1 MKAVQQCTKTGE
13 PETEVLLRWAHR
25 LVPVVATALFVV
37 ALWLLRR
44 DLAAYHW
51 QEIRHSFFAL
61 RSGQVLLAVLLTVVS
76 YALLTGH
83 DFLAVRYVGRV
94 LPWYQVAL
102 GSYLGYVLSH
112 NIGALLGATVPRY
125 RVYTAAGLSP
135 AEVARLFGFTS
146 TGFWVGWVLMT
157 GVALLVQPAAA
168 PLPFGPVALR
178 MIGAAFVAAVVS
190 YVALAAVR
198 REPLKLGRLQ
208 IAVPPLRLAGLQ
220 VVISVVDWLACSA
233 ALWVLLPGSA
243 TLSFTTFLC
252 VFLIAVIVGVLSHV
266 PGGLGVFDSILVIG
280 LAGKVPGPAVIGALG
295 AFRIVYYLGPLVLA
309 GCLFAVYES
318 LERRQWFAA
327 PLDVFNRWVSFMV
340 PPFFAATTF
349 IGGAL
354 LLFSGAT
361 SRGPGQF
368 PVVRELLPLPLIELS
383 HFLASLIGLGL
394 ILLAA
399 ALQRRL
405 DAAYHL
411 TVGLL
416 ACGVVISLLRGFNY
430 HEAALLAL
438 MLFALIP
445 CQRHFYRH
453 SAVLREPL
461 TLGWSLSVAVTVGA
475 SMWMGLFVYRHVE
488 YSKQLWWEF
497 TLNGHAPRFLR
508 ASLGVVVGT
517 LLFACARLLRP
528 ARPPV
533 LRPSPNDAQRMRAI
547 VAASPRCSARLAL
560 LGDKSFLFSDTNNG
574 FVMYAVSGRSW
585 VSMGD
590 PVGPVG
596 EQGDLVWR
604 FCEACDRYAA
614 WPVFYEVGPDQLPV
628 YLDVGLLPL
637 KIGEEARVP
646 LETFT
651 LEGSARREARSV
663 LRRGEREGATFEIVP
678 PDGVAALI
686 PELRSVSDAWL
697 SEKKTREKGFSIG
710 CFRPEYLENFP
721 IAMVRRHG
729 AVVAFAN
736 LWCGADKEE
745 FSPDLMR
752 YGSDAPYAAMDYL
765 FFQLMLWGK
774 AEGYRWFYLG
784 GAPFSGLAEHSLS
797 PLWHRVGTFLFQHGE
812 HFYNFQGLRA
822 YKEKFEP
829 VWRPIYLV
837 SPAGLALP
845 RILSNVAALISGS
858 LSGVVKR

>member
-1 MKAVQQCTKTGE
+1 MRVVRRRTQTGE
-13 PETEVLLRWAHR
+13 PETGGLVRWAHR
-25 LVPVVATALFVV
+25 LIPVLATGLFLL
-37 ALWLLRR
+37 ALWILHR

-51 QEIRHSFFAL
+51 KDIRHSFLAL
-61 RSGQVLLAVLLTVVS
+61 RYGQILLSVLLTVVS

-135 AEVARLFGFTS
+135 TEVARLFAFTS

-157 GVALLVQPAAA
+157 GVVLIVHPGAA
-168 PLPFGPVALR
+168 PLPLGPVALR
-178 MIGAAFVAAVVS
+178 VIGAAFVVVVGS
-190 YVALAAVR
+190 YVGLAAVH
-198 REPLKLGRLQ
+198 REPLKLGRLR

-220 VVISVVDWLACSA
+220 VAISVIDWLACSA

-243 TLSFTTFLC
+243 TLSFTGFLC
-252 VFLIAVIVGVLSHV
+252 VFLIAVMAGVLSHV
-266 PGGLGVFDSILVIG
+266 PGGLGVFDSILLIG
-280 LAGKVPGPAVIGALG
+280 LSGKVPGPAVIGALV

-309 GCLFAVYES
+309 GCLFAVFES
-318 LERRQWFAA
+318 LERRHWFTV
-327 PLDVFNRWVSFMV
+327 PLVVFNRWVSFMV

-349 IGGAL
+349 VGGAL

-368 PVVRELLPLPLIELS
+368 SVVRELLPLPVIELS
-383 HFLASLIGLGL
+383 HFLASLVGLGL

-411 TVGLL
+411 TVALL
-416 ACGVVISLLRGFNY
+416 ACGVVVSLLRGFNY
-430 HEAALLAL
+430 HEALLLAV
-438 MLFALIP
+438 MLVALIP

-461 TLGWSLSVAVTVGA
+461 TLGWSLAVAATLGA
-475 SMWMGLFVYRHVE
+475 WMWVGLFVYRHVE
-488 YSKQLWWEF
+488 YSNQLWWQF

-508 ASLGVVVGT
+508 ASLGAVVGT
-517 LLFACARLLRP
+517 LLFAGARLLRP

-533 LRPSPNDAQRMRAI
+533 LRLSADDAQRVRAI

-560 LGDKSFLFSDTNNG
+560 LGDKSFLFSDANTG

-590 PVGPVG
+590 PVEPAG

-614 WPVFYEVGPDQLPV
+614 WPVFYEVGADQLPV

-651 LEGSARREARSV
+651 LEGSSRREARGV

-678 PDGVAALI
+678 PEGVAQLI
-686 PELRSVSDAWL
+686 PELRFVSDAWL
-697 SEKKTREKGFSIG
+697 NEKKTREKGFSIG

-721 IAMVRRHG
+721 IALVRRG
-729 AVVAFAN
+729 GVVVAFAN

-752 YGSDAPYAAMDYL
+752 YGPDAPYAAMDYL
-765 FFQLMLWGK
+765 FLQLMLWGK
-774 AEGYRWFYLG
+774 TQGYRWFYLG
-784 GAPFSGLAEHSLS
+784 GAPFSGLADHPLS

-822 YKEKFEP
+822 YKEKFDP
-829 VWRPIYLV
+829 VWKPIYLV
-837 SPAGLALP
+837 SPGGIALP